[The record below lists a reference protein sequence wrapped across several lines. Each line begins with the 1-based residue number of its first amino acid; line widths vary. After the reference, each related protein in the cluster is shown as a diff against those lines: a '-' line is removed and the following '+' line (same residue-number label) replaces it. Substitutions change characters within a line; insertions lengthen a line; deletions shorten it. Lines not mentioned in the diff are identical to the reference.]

1 LKAAEIRDPQ
11 DLVQK
16 IFRIGKKIEL
26 AFDHDSK
33 HPFIRSTIINEC
45 DYDNKSVII
54 AQATPRILPSFREKN
69 TKMTTMVAGKKN
81 EKMRV
86 GVNCSIDRFLN
97 DYQLS
102 AGKTEPAVVV
112 EYSLPIS
119 HSNIRGAY
127 RIQPNT
133 KYNVKGKIV
142 INGRSLYSD
151 QAFRIKDISG
161 TGIGLPI
168 TRTYNKSNPL
178 LSLVKGKEVV
188 IELTLE
194 DLIKEQIITIETNI
208 QVIRNSRYSNRID
221 GFIGGRYAEVRPGD
235 EERLFQ
241 FIHDAQSYE
250 IRTGLKN

>member
-1 LKAAEIRDPQ
+1 
-11 DLVQK
+11 
-16 IFRIGKKIEL
+16 
-26 AFDHDSK
+26 
-33 HPFIRSTIINEC
+33 
-45 DYDNKSVII
+45 
-54 AQATPRILPSFREKN
+54 
-69 TKMTTMVAGKKN
+69 MTTMVAGKKN

-112 EYSLPIS
+112 EYFLPIS

-133 KYNVKGKIV
+133 KYSVKGKIV

-168 TRTYNKSNPL
+168 IRTYNKSNPL
-178 LSLVKGKEVV
+178 LNLVKGKEV
-188 IELTLE
+188 IIDLTLE
-194 DLIKEQIITIETNI
+194 DLIKDQIITIATNI

-221 GFIGGRYAEVRPGD
+221 GFIGGRYAGVRPGD

-241 FIHDAQSYE
+241 FIHDAQSYQ
-250 IRTGLKN
+250 IRTRLKN

>member
-1 LKAAEIRDPQ
+1 MKAAETREPQ
-11 DLVQK
+11 DFVQR
-16 IFRIGKKIEL
+16 IFRLGKKIEL

-33 HPFIRSTIINEC
+33 HPIVRSTIINEC
-45 DYDNKSVII
+45 DYDNKNITI

-69 TKMTTMVAGKKN
+69 TKMTTMVASKKN
-81 EKMRV
+81 ETMRV
-86 GVNCSIDRFLN
+86 GVICSIHRFLN

-112 EYSLPIS
+112 EYFLPIS
-119 HSNIRGAY
+119 RSNIRGAY
-127 RIQPNT
+127 RIRPNT

-168 TRTYNKSNPL
+168 IRVYNKSNPL
-178 LSLVKGKEVV
+178 LNLVKGKEVV

-194 DLIKEQIITIETNI
+194 NLIKDQIITIETNI

-221 GFIGGRYAEVRPGD
+221 GFIGGRYVGVRPGD

>member
-1 LKAAEIRDPQ
+1 MKAAETRGPQ

-16 IFRIGKKIEL
+16 IFRLGKKIEL
-26 AFDHDSK
+26 AFDHNSK
-33 HPFIRSTIINEC
+33 HPLVRSTIINEC

-54 AQATPRILPSFREKN
+54 AQATPTILPSFREKN

-102 AGKTEPAVVV
+102 AGKTEPAVVL
-112 EYSLPIS
+112 EYFLPIS

-142 INGRSLYSD
+142 INGRFLYSD

-168 TRTYNKSNPL
+168 IRTYNKSNPL
-178 LSLVKGKEVV
+178 LNLVKGKEVV
-188 IELTLE
+188 IELTLK
-194 DLIKEQIITIETNI
+194 DLIKDQIITIETSI
-208 QVIRNSRYSNRID
+208 QVIRNNRYSNRID
-221 GFIGGRYAEVRPGD
+221 GFIGGRYAGVRPGD

-241 FIHDAQSYE
+241 FIHDAQSHS
-250 IRTGLKN
+250 IRTRLKN